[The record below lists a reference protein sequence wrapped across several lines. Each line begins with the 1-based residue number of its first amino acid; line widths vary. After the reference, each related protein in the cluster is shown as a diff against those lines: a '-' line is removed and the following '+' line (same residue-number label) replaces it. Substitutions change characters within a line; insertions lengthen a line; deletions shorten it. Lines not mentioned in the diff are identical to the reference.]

1 MKTPPKA
8 WSLLSCVSLAVVLS
22 SSLVAQTSEQLEFF
36 ESRIRP
42 VLVQHC
48 YKCHS
53 AEASKAGKLKGGR
66 ILDYRGKPHRQM
78 CSLFLSLM
86 DKFDIRLDRFGD
98 SDSRLEEV

>member
-1 MKTPPKA
+1 MKSFTPGLLAVSATDLGLA
-8 WSLLSCVSLAVVLS
+8 WSAPAADFAILGGG
-22 SSLVAQTSEQLEFF
+22 
-36 ESRIRP
+36 
-42 VLVQHC
+42 
-48 YKCHS
+48 
-53 AEASKAGKLKGGR
+53 AGKLKGGR